1 MAKRPNRYTEARMYL
16 VGGSVGLLLIV
27 WSVLAMKDLARSTT
41 TSAPALVVLIPPT
54 EAPVATPLA
63 AVIPPPAAPVTTPLA
78 VLIPPA
84 VPDATSQPAA
94 LVPLAAP
101 DATSQ
106 PAAASSDSSSGGSTA
121 VPQVTAEP
129 TATASPRPTPKPQ
142 TRSRGS

>member
-27 WSVLAMKDLARSTT
+27 WSVLAMKDLARSAT
-41 TSAPALVVLIPPT
+41 TSAPALVALIPPT
-54 EAPVATPLA
+54 AAPVASPLA
-63 AVIPPPAAPVTTPLA
+63 AVIPPAATPPA

-84 VPDATSQPAA
+84 APDATQPAA
-94 LVPLAAP
+94 LVPPAAP

-129 TATASPRPTPKPQ
+129 TA
-142 TRSRGS
+142 